1 MELAGGLIHT
11 VKGSPG
17 NLVTAMGND
26 EDETKGLNYPRRGG
40 GVTRD
45 KSLEWLITSADEAL

>member
-26 EDETKGLNYPRRGG
+26 EDETKGLKLP
-40 GVTRD
+40 
-45 KSLEWLITSADEAL
+45 